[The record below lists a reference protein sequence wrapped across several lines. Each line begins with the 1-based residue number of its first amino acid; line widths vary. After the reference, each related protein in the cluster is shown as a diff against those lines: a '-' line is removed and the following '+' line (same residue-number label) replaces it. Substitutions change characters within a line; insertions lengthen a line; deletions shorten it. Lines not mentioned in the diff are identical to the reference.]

1 MSKGRKY
8 TLAAMIIPLVVMF
21 VWWRTSSHFEHQ
33 ADKVATN
40 TVTTGPQSDPF
51 TKVIAQGNIP
61 SNGKW
66 SEMIELPD
74 PAGPSYRLRPDVPVK
89 IRVYDPN
96 GKLIPERE
104 IGDSRDPKANFFGLT
119 KGSKIQ
125 VASLIPDAGGNIK
138 FLISDW

>member
-51 TKVIAQGNIP
+51 TKVIAEVEVPPGGK
-61 SNGKW
+61 NGKLVW
-66 SEMIELPD
+66 SEAIPLPD
-74 PAGPSYRLRPDVPVK
+74 PFGPPGRSRMDVPVAIK
-89 IRVYDPN
+89 VF
-96 GKLIPERE
+96 
-104 IGDSRDPKANFFGLT
+104 DSSGLE
-119 KGSKIQ
+119 
-125 VASLIPDAGGNIK
+125 
-138 FLISDW
+138 